1 MILRRAAAIDL
12 TEVQQAL
19 TSSENFAGGLLH
31 PVANARAGPESV
43 FQPDM
48 TKPN

>member
-1 MILRRAAAIDL
+1 MISRRVAAINS

-31 PVANARAGPESV
+31 PVANARAADRNPFSNL
-43 FQPDM
+43 
-48 TKPN
+48 T